1 MPARRDAHGKF
12 IKGPPNLK
20 WKIDLRP
27 MAIAKL
33 RRACEEALGDAAEH
47 ILEEANRTIPI
58 EEGVL
63 TGSGS
68 TDVDGGKASIFYDT
82 PYAARQ
88 HEDTSLR
95 HDPGRRAK
103 WLELTLTERADF
115 VRDFFVRRL
124 GGALR

>member
-1 MPARRDAHGKF
+1 MSATVR
-12 IKGPPNLK
+12 

-27 MAIAKL
+27 MAVA
-33 RRACEEALGDAAEH
+33 RVRAAVGDALSDAAEH
-47 ILEEANRTIPI
+47 ILEEANRTVPI

-63 TGSGS
+63 TGSGN
-68 TDVDGGKASIFYDT
+68 TDVDASAGVASIYYDT

-103 WLELTLTERADF
+103 WLELTVTERASD
-115 VRDFFVRRL
+115 VRRFFATRL
-124 GGALR
+124 GAVLR